1 MSKKASLELS
11 AANRA
16 VQVGVVQQR
25 KPLLC
30 PVQGCSKL
38 VARVDLHLRSIHKL
52 NKDDPEYIRL
62 AKYFLSFF
70 LTAI

>member
-1 MSKKASLELS
+1 MSKKASLEIS

-16 VQVGVVQQR
+16 VQEGVVQKR
-25 KPLLC
+25 TPLPC

-62 AKYFLSFF
+62 AKYFF